1 MKLDEI
7 KALIAAMAASDLT
20 DMTVSANGW
29 SLRLARHAAAAA
41 PHPTPALT
49 PPPMPVDGPDATVE
63 SAADAGLRAPLAGV
77 VHLQPAPDTPPFVR
91 PGQAVKAG
99 DILYLIEAMKVFN
112 TVRAERDG
120 IIVAVLVTS
129 GCEVEA
135 GQVMMQLE

>member
-41 PHPTPALT
+41 P
-49 PPPMPVDGPDATVE
+49 PPMPADGPDATVE

-77 VHLQPAPDTPPFVR
+77 VHLQPAPDAPPFVQA
-91 PGQAVKAG
+91 GQAVKAG

-135 GQVMMQLE
+135 GQVLMQLE